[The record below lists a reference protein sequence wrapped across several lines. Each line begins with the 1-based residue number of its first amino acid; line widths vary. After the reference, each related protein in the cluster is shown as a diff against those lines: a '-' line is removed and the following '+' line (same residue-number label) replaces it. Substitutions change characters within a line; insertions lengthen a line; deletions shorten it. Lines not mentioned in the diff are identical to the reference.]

1 FRCGSVDFDP
11 SVAKML
17 HAAVRGRD
25 GYFPAGVRICF
36 AKDIAI
42 ASNEVDGGGLGTHD
56 FLPPTIPIHEICV
69 APSGACR
76 VFLTYPALTGYPYV
90 APCGAAHFSLGHPLC
105 PRKLANC
112 YLPIA
117 LPKIQLSRLTAADA
131 WLERWISVRNSLCR
145 RWQRAHSSSPC

>member
-1 FRCGSVDFDP
+1 CGSIDFDP
-11 SVAKML
+11 RVAKML
-17 HAAVRGRD
+17 HAAVRRRD

-42 ASNEVDGGGLGTHD
+42 ASNEVDGCGLGTHD
-56 FLPPTIPIHEICV
+56 FLLLQRLTQPLRAGLPL
-69 APSGACR
+69 CR
-76 VFLTYPALTGYPYV
+76 G
-90 APCGAAHFSLGHPLC
+90 CGAAHFSLGHPLC

-117 LPKIQLSRLTAADA
+117 LPKIQLSRPTAADA
-131 WLERWISVRNSLCR
+131 WLERWISVRNSLYL